1 LFAKQEEGSELV
13 SRPVV
18 LLSALVSLSGFH
30 SGALSAA
37 ESAARRFEIVAS
49 RFKFEPGVI
58 EVPEGAAVEL
68 VLRSADTDHGLAITA
83 FKVKVAI
90 PKGGAPVSAAFVASR
105 AGRFPMECSE
115 YCGAGH
121 KQMKGELVVREATR

>member
-1 LFAKQEEGSELV
+1 
-13 SRPVV
+13 V
-18 LLSALVSLSGFH
+18 LLVALLSLSGIQP
-30 SGALSAA
+30 SAA
-37 ESAARRFEIVAS
+37 EGTARRFELVAS

-58 EVPEGAAVEL
+58 EVPVGATVEL
-68 VLRSADTDHGLAITA
+68 VLRSADTDHSLAIAA

-90 PKGGAPVSAAFVASR
+90 PKGGAPVSATFVASR

-121 KQMKGELVVREATR
+121 KQMKGELVVKEVTR